1 MARQRTFCAGMTLK
15 SGWKFIAVAFFSALL
30 GVVAGRFLVN
40 PMTDAQLRQERDEL
54 RLRTFA
60 SSAPTDFISASE
72 QVIPA
77 VVSVR
82 AHTSDDLASG
92 LTVGSVTTGSA
103 VIISANGY
111 IATNHHVVEG
121 AERIRVTLQDRREFN
136 ARLIG
141 VDESTDLALLKVE
154 AEGLAAA
161 TFGNSDSL
169 RVGEWV
175 LAVGNPYSL
184 NSTVTT
190 GIVSAKGRS
199 IDVLRADDRIES
211 FIQTDAAVNPGNSG
225 GALVNTAGELIG
237 INTAIITNSGRH
249 EGYAF
254 AIPGNLARRVLND
267 LRDYGEVKRA
277 VMGAWIQGINDA
289 QAKLLRLPSTRGA
302 VITELTP
309 EGSAARS
316 GLELGDVLIA
326 INGVAI
332 NSSPEMQEQL
342 SRYRPGE
349 KVRVTYIRNGRTR
362 KRNVL
367 LRDKSNQP
375 GLLVSERSVDLL
387 ERLGFAVRGLT
398 YEEYAQYP
406 AGGVK
411 VTTIDPRGPIGR
423 MNVQSGFIVNGLNG
437 RPVSNVE
444 QFLLELSSRDTYLMK
459 GRYAPDGGEYYY
471 QISLK

>member
-1 MARQRTFCAGMTLK
+1 MTLK
-15 SGWKFIAVAFFSALL
+15 SGWTLILVAFFSALL
-30 GVVAGRFLVN
+30 GVVAGRYLLD
-40 PMTDAQLRQERDEL
+40 PTAESQLRQEREDL

-60 SSAPTDFISASE
+60 SSAPTDFIAASE

-77 VVSVR
+77 VVSVH
-82 AHTSDDLASG
+82 AYTSEKLAAGGSSG
-92 LTVGSVTTGSA
+92 AVTSGSA

-121 AERIRVTLQDRREFN
+121 ADRIRVTLQDRREFN

-154 AEGLAAA
+154 ADGLTAA

-169 RVGEWV
+169 RIGEWV

-375 GLLVSERSVDLL
+375 GLLVSAHSEDLL
-387 ERLGFAVRGLT
+387 ERLGFSVRGLT
-398 YEEYAQYP
+398 YEEYAEFP

-411 VTTIDPRGPIGR
+411 VVAIDPRGPIGR
-423 MNVQSGFIVNGLNG
+423 LNVQSGFIVNGLNG

-444 QFLLELSSRDTYLMK
+444 QFLLELSNRDTYLMK
-459 GRYAPDGGEYYY
+459 GRYAAEGGEYYY
-471 QISLK
+471 QISLH

>member
-1 MARQRTFCAGMTLK
+1 MAEWRTFCARMTLK
-15 SGWKFIAVAFFSALL
+15 SGWTLIMVAFFAALL
-30 GVVAGRFLVN
+30 GVVAGRYLID
-40 PMTDAQLRQERDEL
+40 PATEAQWKQEREEL

-60 SSAPTDFISASE
+60 SSAPTDFIAASE

-82 AHTSDDLASG
+82 AYNSEGFASG
-92 LTVGSVTTGSA
+92 LHGGTVTSGSA

-121 AERIRVTLQDRREFN
+121 AKRIRVTLQDRREFN
-136 ARLIG
+136 ARLVG
-141 VDESTDLALLKVE
+141 ADGSTDLALLKIE

-225 GALVNTAGELIG
+225 GALVNTAGELVG

-316 GLELGDVLIA
+316 GLELGDVLVA
-326 INGVAI
+326 INGVPI

-342 SRYRPGE
+342 SKYRPGE

-367 LRDKSNQP
+367 LRDKSNQA
-375 GLLVSERSVDLL
+375 GLLVSEQSVDLL
-387 ERLGFAVRGLT
+387 QRLGLAVRGLT
-398 YEEYAQYP
+398 YEEYAAFP
-406 AGGVK
+406 SGGVK
-411 VTTIDPRGPIGR
+411 IVATDPQGPIGR
-423 MNVQSGFIVNGLNG
+423 MNVRSGFIVEGVNG

-444 QFLLELSSRDTYLMK
+444 QLLLELSSRETYLIK
-459 GRYAPDGGEYYY
+459 GRYAADGGEYYY
-471 QISLK
+471 QVTPD

>member
-1 MARQRTFCAGMTLK
+1 M
-15 SGWKFIAVAFFSALL
+15 
-30 GVVAGRFLVN
+30 GVLAGRYL
-40 PMTDAQLRQERDEL
+40 TLREFQHVESAAEIRDEL

-72 QVIPA
+72 RVMPC

-82 AHTSDDLASG
+82 SYQSPSLLPG
-92 LTVGSVTTGSA
+92 LGQGAVTTGSA

-111 IATNHHVVEG
+111 IATNNHVVEG
-121 AERIRVTLQDRREFN
+121 ARRIRVTLPDRREFN
-136 ARLIG
+136 AQVIG
-141 VDESTDLALLKVE
+141 ADESTDLALLKID
-154 AEGLAAA
+154 AENLTAAV
-161 TFGNSDSL
+161 FGNSDSL

-199 IDVLRADDRIES
+199 IDVLRSDDRIES

-277 VMGAWIQGINDA
+277 VMGAWIQALNDA
-289 QAKLLRLPSTRGA
+289 QAKQLRLPTARGA
-302 VITELTP
+302 VITDLTP
-309 EGSAARS
+309 AGPAARG
-316 GLELGDVLIA
+316 GLEAGDVLIA
-326 INGVAI
+326 LNAAPI
-332 NSSPEMQEQL
+332 NSSSELQEQL

-349 KVRVTYIRNGRTR
+349 TVRVTYIRNGRTR
-362 KRNVL
+362 ELSVL
-367 LRDKSNQP
+367 LRNKENQP
-375 GLLVSERSVDLL
+375 GLLVSEKSDDLL
-387 ERLGFAVRGLT
+387 HALGFTVRGLT
-398 YEEYAQYP
+398 YEEYDTYSD
-406 AGGVK
+406 GGVK
-411 VTTIDPRGPIGR
+411 VTAVFRDSPAERR
-423 MNVQSGFIVNGLNG
+423 NLEVGFIITGLNG
-437 RPVSNVE
+437 RRVANIE
-444 QFLLELSSRDTYLMK
+444 DLIMGLTEKEDRLIK
-459 GRYAPDGGEYYY
+459 GRYPDRDRAFYY
-471 QISLK
+471 QLKE

>member
-1 MARQRTFCAGMTLK
+1 MPRPLTFSSGMTPRPL
-15 SGWKFIAVAFFSALL
+15 WTIVAVAFFSALL
-30 GVVAGRFLVN
+30 GVVAGRYYLGPADSGAGEGTSVTVAR
-40 PMTDAQLRQERDEL
+40 PG
-54 RLRTFA
+54 TFA
-60 SSAPTDFISASE
+60 GSAPTDFIGASE
-72 QVIPA
+72 RVIPA
-77 VVSVR
+77 VVSVH
-82 AHTSDDLASG
+82 AYHSG
-92 LTVGSVTTGSA
+92 QSVTSGSA

-121 AERIRVTLQDRREFN
+121 ARRIRVTLQDRREFN
-136 ARLIG
+136 AKVIG

-154 AEGLAAA
+154 AKGLAAA

-199 IDVLRADDRIES
+199 IDVLRTDDRIES

-289 QAKLLRLPSTRGA
+289 QAKLLRLPSARGA
-302 VITELTP
+302 VITDLTP
-309 EGSAARS
+309 DGSAARS

-326 INGVAI
+326 INGTEI

-342 SRYRPGE
+342 SRYRPGQR
-349 KVRVTYIRNGRTR
+349 VRVTYIRNGRTR
-362 KRNVL
+362 ERNIL

-375 GLLVSERSVDLL
+375 GLLVSERSDDLL
-387 ERLGFAVRGLT
+387 QRLGLQIRGLT
-398 YEEYAQYP
+398 YEEYARFP

-411 VTTIDPRGPIGR
+411 VVGVDPNGPIDR
-423 MNVQSGFIVNGLNG
+423 LNMRPGFIINGLNG
-437 RPVSNVE
+437 RPVANVE
-444 QFLLELSSRDTYLMK
+444 QFVLELSSRDVYLIK
-459 GRYAPDGGEYYY
+459 GGYADAPAEYYF
-471 QISLK
+471 QLSMK